1 MSEFRFLLLYILMSM
16 ASCMYAQG
24 NCQKVSPM
32 KILQKERVKEF
43 SFTMYYHTR
52 TMNHKYGN
60 IYLKG
65 CIKHGT
71 TRLYLNKLQD
81 SNRKKAKWV
90 KHFFNTSVI
99 MEDSLTRLID
109 SLFISKRVPPILE
122 KEKLDIM
129 RYDEQNCLQI
139 MVKRKKE
146 YERYVFYFGDYL
158 QTQIT
163 SDVKVTYSPQM
174 IKLLKMIEIVVKNE
188 TARIKEDVLFPKKS

>member
-1 MSEFRFLLLYILMSM
+1 MSM

-32 KILQKERVKEF
+32 KIFQKERVKEF

-90 KHFFNTSVI
+90 KHYFNTSVI

-146 YERYVFYFGDYL
+146 YERYVFFFGDYL

>member
-32 KILQKERVKEF
+32 KIFQKERVKEF

-90 KHFFNTSVI
+90 KHYFN
-99 MEDSLTRLID
+99 
-109 SLFISKRVPPILE
+109 
-122 KEKLDIM
+122 
-129 RYDEQNCLQI
+129 
-139 MVKRKKE
+139 
-146 YERYVFYFGDYL
+146 
-158 QTQIT
+158 
-163 SDVKVTYSPQM
+163 
-174 IKLLKMIEIVVKNE
+174 
-188 TARIKEDVLFPKKS
+188 

>member
-1 MSEFRFLLLYILMSM
+1 MLLLLHSLTRKRCKMPRQARKLSGMGILQGVWCRHSPAGKTDGYLIWNNTKIVAKKMISRIVPMISLYILMSM

-90 KHFFNTSVI
+90 KHYFNTSVI
-99 MEDSLTRLID
+99 MIGGRFRDHSEWLNRQQMG
-109 SLFISKRVPPILE
+109 FPI
-122 KEKLDIM
+122 
-129 RYDEQNCLQI
+129 R
-139 MVKRKKE
+139 
-146 YERYVFYFGDYL
+146 
-158 QTQIT
+158 
-163 SDVKVTYSPQM
+163 
-174 IKLLKMIEIVVKNE
+174 
-188 TARIKEDVLFPKKS
+188 